1 MSIDTQIELLFGK
14 LEQRKAKI
22 AELKANIAK
31 GWVTIGS
38 FKTVGALAPT
48 NIQTASQ
55 AVVEEIAVHICMI
68 SAAMEQAGS
77 RLQAPV
83 SSKIQGFTVDEWF
96 QDLNKRLSTIQL
108 REEEAA
114 IAQIEQRLNQVLSP
128 EQRRKIEVELLAREL
143 DVAVDKDLN

>member
-1 MSIDTQIELLFGK
+1 MSIDAQIEALFNK
-14 LEQRKAKI
+14 LEQRKSKI
-22 AELKANIAK
+22 NELKANIAK

-55 AVVEEIAVHICMI
+55 AVVEEIAAHICMI
-68 SAAMEQAGS
+68 SSAMEQAS
-77 RLQAPV
+77 THLQAPM
-83 SSKIQGFTVDEWF
+83 SKKIQGYTVDEWF

-128 EQRRKIEVELLAREL
+128 EQRRKIEVEMLAREL
-143 DVAVDKDLN
+143 DVPVEKTPE